1 MGFFLNRIISEL
13 LHQLKSGLLKAKG
26 FSKADIDF
34 FTERGNI
41 SDENLQILACKELLN
56 RGYTLIYA

>member
-1 MGFFLNRIISEL
+1 M
-13 LHQLKSGLLKAKG
+13 QSGLLKAKG

-41 SDENLQILACKELLN
+41 SDENLQILVCKELLN